1 MGIQLRPW
9 GMPAAALPA
18 CVFGDEVAVPLL
30 GLQHGVWSLF
40 QGIVV
45 PQVLTGV
52 AANLVNALLNYLFL
66 HQLHFG
72 VM

>member
-1 MGIQLRPW
+1 
-9 GMPAAALPA
+9 MPAAALRA

-30 GLQHGVWSLF
+30 GLQRGVWSLF